1 MSGTTTARPEH
12 GMSFRTLRARTV
24 YAPLPAIDFS
34 KRVLQARPAKLA
46 VFPVSGFE
54 WNDLGDP
61 ARVCATQWRTRR
73 NVASA

>member
-1 MSGTTTARPEH
+1 
-12 GMSFRTLRARTV
+12 MSFRTLRARTV

-34 KRVLQARPAKLA
+34 KRVLQASPANLA
-46 VFPVSGFE
+46 VLPVGGFE